1 MIRRITPESY
11 SSLNTPQPYL
21 LLKESIMKTTN
32 QELNEQLLD
41 ITRDLMTSMGINPL
55 TDDLIKV
62 QDNLFK
68 FIWMYEKIKDHT
80 ISKVSKDLR
89 KSLTPEMKT
98 KLKEIMKEKKWKT
111 N

>member
-1 MIRRITPESY
+1 
-11 SSLNTPQPYL
+11 
-21 LLKESIMKTTN
+21 MKRTYEDLD
-32 QELNEQLLD
+32 QELLE

-111 N
+111 D

>member
-1 MIRRITPESY
+1 M
-11 SSLNTPQPYL
+11 
-21 LLKESIMKTTN
+21 LKENYKDDKLET
-32 QELNEQLLD
+32 QLLD

-80 ISKVSKDLR
+80 ISKVSKDIR
-89 KSLTPEMKT
+89 KSLTPELKEQLKI
-98 KLKEIMKEKKWKT
+98 KLKEKEWKT
-111 N
+111 A

>member
-1 MIRRITPESY
+1 
-11 SSLNTPQPYL
+11 
-21 LLKESIMKTTN
+21 MKRTYEDLD
-32 QELNEQLLD
+32 QELLE

-89 KSLTPEMKT
+89 KSLTPDLKS

-111 N
+111 NL

>member
-1 MIRRITPESY
+1 MS
-11 SSLNTPQPYL
+11 NYL
-21 LLKESIMKTTN
+21 KKDTMKRTYEDLD
-32 QELNEQLLD
+32 QELLD

-62 QDNLFK
+62 QNNLFK

-98 KLKEIMKEKKWKT
+98 KLKELMKEKKWKKK
-111 N
+111 

>member
-1 MIRRITPESY
+1 MS
-11 SSLNTPQPYL
+11 NYL
-21 LLKESIMKTTN
+21 KKDTMKRTYEDLD
-32 QELNEQLLD
+32 QELLD

-80 ISKVSKDLR
+80 ISKVSKDIR
-89 KSLTPEMKT
+89 KSLTPELKELLKT
-98 KLKEIMKEKKWKT
+98 KLKEK
-111 N
+111 